1 MKKSNIIKFK
11 SKTTDMNSL
20 KKSFN
25 VRMLSLICILF
36 FIASQLFAG
45 TIKGKI
51 VDNKNKPLEFAS
63 ASLINSKTMK
73 FVKGEVSN
81 EKGEF
86 VIDKVS
92 PGEYVLAVTMV
103 GYEKKELE
111 KVNVDTKENLIIEKA
126 IVLNETSHQLATVEV
141 VSKKKFIEQT
151 VDKMVVNPDASI
163 TSASENVYEIMKKL
177 PGVSIDNNDNI
188 SLKGKQGVKVLIDD
202 KPTYVSSDQL
212 ATMLKSMQGKNIDRI
227 EIMENPSAR
236 YDAEGNSGIINIKT
250 KHTKAPGFNGSLNGG
265 LMKTSK
271 LGENAGLDMNLNSG
285 KLNLYGNYSFNDWSG
300 WNTLDA
306 SRRYTAENL
315 IGASQLT
322 YNKTDYHGNGHNYK
336 VGADYYISKNQVFSI
351 MYRGNLGFNDMVET
365 GSTVFKNKNLANDS
379 SLVTN
384 STRGN
389 NWNNKTLNFN
399 YKWDIDSTGQSL
411 TVDAD
416 YARFNSI
423 SSSSQVNVYFDR
435 NGNNVNRNINL
446 ESSQD
451 GDIRIVTAKAD
462 YARPFGRLFNFESGV
477 KASFV
482 STDNIASM
490 IGYVTQNDRF
500 VYEENIQAAY
510 LNGNLKLSKTSI
522 QLGLRLENTNSTGT
536 SVSTNKVNKNSYLK
550 LFPSFF
556 VQQTLNPDNT
566 VNFRYSYRIGRP
578 DYNSLNPFVWML
590 DPYTYNQ
597 GNPLLKPQFTHSA
610 GLTHSFKGIL
620 NTSIGYNYT
629 TDLFTQVLFQN
640 DNTKAIY
647 QTNDNLNNSIDWNVS
662 ETFQLEPTKWW
673 RVSGTVIGMYK
684 VVNANLGGEVQF
696 RNWSYAGNINNTF
709 TINKQIGME
718 LNSYYNSTQLNGNF
732 IINPSYSVDFGIQY
746 KMFNDKVVV
755 KANINDIFF
764 SNHNSGY
771 AKYNNVDLD
780 FKHLNESRQ
789 LNISLS
795 YRFGKN
801 DFKTR
806 ANRSTASIEEESRAG
821 K

>member
-1 MKKSNIIKFK
+1 M
-11 SKTTDMNSL
+11 
-20 KKSFN
+20 KSFKIKLLN
-25 VRMLSLICILF
+25 RIFLLACIT
-36 FIASQLFAG
+36 FITVQLNAAN
-45 TIKGKI
+45 TIVGRVI
-51 VDNKNKPLEFAS
+51 DNKKQPIEFATI
-63 ASLINSKTMK
+63 ALLNTKTNE
-73 FVKGEVSN
+73 FIKGEVSN

-86 VIDKVS
+86 VINKVL
-92 PGEYVLAVTMV
+92 PGNYILSVTMV
-103 GYEKKELE
+103 GYVKNESE
-111 KVNVDTKENLIIEKA
+111 KVVIDSKNKVVEKNIILKEN
-126 IVLNETSHQLATVEV
+126 VVQLAAVEV
-141 VSKKKFIEQT
+141 TAKKKFIEQT

-163 TSASENVYEIMKKL
+163 TSASENVYEILKKL
-177 PGVSIDNNDNI
+177 PGVTIDNNDNI
-188 SLKGKQGVKVLIDD
+188 ILKGKQGVNVLIDD
-202 KPTYVSSDQL
+202 KPTYLSSTEL
-212 ATMLKSMQGKNIDRI
+212 ATMLKSMQGKNINKI
-227 EIMENPSAR
+227 EIIENPSAR

-265 LMKTSK
+265 LSQASK
-271 LGENAGLDMNLNSG
+271 LGENAGLDLNFNSG
-285 KLNLYGNYSFNDWSG
+285 KLNLYGNYSFSDWSG
-300 WNTLDA
+300 WHTLDA
-306 SRRYTAENL
+306 SRRFTSESL
-315 IGASQLT
+315 IGASQVIFD
-322 YNKTDYHGNGHNYK
+322 KTDYHGNGHNYK

-351 MYRGNLGFNDMVET
+351 MYRGNLGFHDMIDA
-365 GSTVFKNKNLANDS
+365 GSTIFRDKNLANDS

-416 YARFNSI
+416 YARFNFL
-423 SSSSQVNVYFDR
+423 SSSNQVSVNFDR

-451 GDIRIVTAKAD
+451 GDIRIITAKAD
-462 YARPFGRLFNFESGV
+462 YVRTFGKLFNFESGV

-482 STDNIASM
+482 STDNKASM

-500 VYEENIQAAY
+500 VYDENIQAAY
-510 LNGNLKLSKTSI
+510 VNGNLKLSKTSI

-536 SVSTNKVNKNSYLK
+536 SVSTNTVNKNSYLK

-578 DYNSLNPFVWML
+578 GYYSLNPFVWML

-610 GLTHSFKGIL
+610 GITHSFKGIL
-620 NTSIGYNYT
+620 STSIGYNYT

-647 QTNDNLNNSIDWNVS
+647 QTNDNLTNSIDWNVS
-662 ETFQLEPTKWW
+662 ETFQLEPAKWW
-673 RVSGTVIGMYK
+673 RVGGTVTGMYK

-696 RNWSYAGNINNTF
+696 RNWSYSGNINNVF

-718 LNSYYNSTQLNGNF
+718 LNGYYNSTQLNGNF

-746 KMFNDKVVV
+746 KMLKDKLVV

-780 FKHLNESRQ
+780 FKNIYDSRQ

-795 YRFGKN
+795 YRFGKD

-806 ANRSTASIEEESRAG
+806 SNRQTASSEEQSRSS